1 MCQDKMTVYLHSYSI
16 LYRERWM
23 RSNRKQKKDANSLPS
38 YVALMKY
45 MQTTI
50 LYKQLICKLYA
61 LEYEW
66 TRCVTESDIPT
77 EGQ

>member
-1 MCQDKMTVYLHSYSI
+1 
-16 LYRERWM
+16 M
-23 RSNRKQKKDANSLPS
+23 RSNRKQEKDANCSPS
-38 YVALMKY
+38 YVALLRY

-61 LEYEW
+61 LEYEC
-66 TRCVTESDIPT
+66 TRCVTESDIPI